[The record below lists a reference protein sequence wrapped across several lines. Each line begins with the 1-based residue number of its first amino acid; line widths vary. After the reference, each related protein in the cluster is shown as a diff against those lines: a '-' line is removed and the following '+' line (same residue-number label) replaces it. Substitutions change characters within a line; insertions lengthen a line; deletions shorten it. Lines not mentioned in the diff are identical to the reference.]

1 MLRRSILAGVA
12 IALLTVPAVAQF
24 PTPGLHL
31 KDDPKTLTPE
41 ERAKQK
47 AIDDAYRAA
56 TKKIP
61 DQQVANDP
69 WGGVRPNPSKPKG
82 NHNN

>member
-1 MLRRSILAGVA
+1 MLRKSILAGVA
-12 IALLTVPAVAQF
+12 IALLTVPALAQF
-24 PTPGLHL
+24 PAPALTL
-31 KDDPKTLTPE
+31 KDQPKTLTPE

-61 DQQVANDP
+61 DKQVANDP
-69 WGGVRPNPSKPKG
+69 WGGVRPNPSPARG
-82 NHNN
+82 NQQ

>member
-1 MLRRSILAGVA
+1 MLRKSILAGVA

-24 PTPGLHL
+24 PTPGLTL
-31 KDDPKTLTPE
+31 KDEPKTLSPE

-47 AIDDAYRAA
+47 AIDDAYKAA

-61 DQQVANDP
+61 DSQAANDP
-69 WGGVRPNPSKPKG
+69 WGGVRPNPSKPQG
-82 NHNN
+82 NHSN

>member
-1 MLRRSILAGVA
+1 MLRRSILAGAV
-12 IALLTVPAVAQF
+12 IALLGAPAAAQF
-24 PTPGLHL
+24 PTPGLTL
-31 KDDPKTLTPE
+31 KDEPKQLSPE

-61 DQQVANDP
+61 DKQVANDP
-69 WGGVRPNPSKPKG
+69 WGSVRPKPSSAKG
-82 NHNN
+82 GQQ

>member
-24 PTPGLHL
+24 PTPGLTL
-31 KDDPKTLTPE
+31 KDEPKTLTPE
-41 ERAKQK
+41 EKAKQK
-47 AIDDAYRAA
+47 AIDDAYKAA

-61 DQQVANDP
+61 DKQVDNDP
-69 WGGVRPNPSKPKG
+69 WGGVRPSPSKPKG
-82 NHNN
+82 NQ